1 MLQITHAAVD
11 LLNQIR
17 QGADIPTD
25 AGVRVYPEQT
35 SGDEVSIGIGFTDDP
50 MPGDQISEQ
59 DGLRLFVAPEIAGP
73 LDTTM
78 IDVSKADGE
87 AQLIFCPQE
96 QPATNGQTAS

>member
-1 MLQITHAAVD
+1 MLQITNAAVD

-17 QGADIPTD
+17 SGADIPTE

-35 SGDEVSIGIGFTDDP
+35 SGDEVSIGIGFTDSP
-50 MPGDQISEQ
+50 MPGDQVSEQ
-59 DGLRLFVAPEIAGP
+59 EGLRLFVAPEIAGP

-78 IDVSKADGE
+78 IDVTKADGE

-96 QPATNGQTAS
+96 QSQTNGKTVS

>member
-17 QGADIPTD
+17 QGADISDD

-35 SGDEVSIGIGFTDDP
+35 SGDEVSIGIGFINDP
-50 MPGDQISEQ
+50 MPGDQVSEQ
-59 DGLRLFVAPEIAGP
+59 EGLRLFVAPEIAGP

-78 IDVSKADGE
+78 IDVTRTDGE
-87 AQLIFCPQE
+87 AQLIFCPQD
-96 QPATNGQTAS
+96 QAKSDGQAAS

>member
-17 QGADIPTD
+17 QGADIPTN

-59 DGLRLFVAPEIAGP
+59 EGLRLFVAPEIAGP

-78 IDVSKADGE
+78 IDVTRADGE
-87 AQLIFCPQE
+87 AQLIFCPQD
-96 QPATNGQTAS
+96 QTSSDGETTP